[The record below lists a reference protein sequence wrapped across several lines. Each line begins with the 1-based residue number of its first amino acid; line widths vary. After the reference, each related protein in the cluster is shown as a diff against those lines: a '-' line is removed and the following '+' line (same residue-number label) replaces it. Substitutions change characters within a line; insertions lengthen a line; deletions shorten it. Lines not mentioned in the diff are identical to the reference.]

1 METFLSLRHI
11 NKTFHATRALRDVS
25 LDFMSGEVHCLA
37 GQNGCGKSTL
47 IKIMSGVYRP
57 DEGAEITLGGKN
69 WSKLTPAASVAQ
81 GIQVIYQD
89 LSLFPNLSVWENIAV
104 NHYHHGLF
112 VNRRRLR
119 EVAQDARLI
128 VMDEPTA
135 SLTHQEV
142 QGLLQVVHQLR
153 ERGICVVFV
162 SHRLEEVMEVSDRIS
177 VLKDGELVGTF
188 PAAEMTTKQLGFLM
202 TGQEFEYQV
211 RELWQGKSSIPVL
224 EVRNL
229 SRHGEYQNINLRVE
243 AGEVVSIVGLLGAGR
258 TELCLSLFGMTR
270 PDAGEILI
278 NGQLVTLHSNQDAIR
293 HGIGYVSED
302 RMSRGLVM
310 AQSIE
315 DNIIST
321 VFHKVKDR
329 FGFLSEAKVR
339 DLVDRL
345 IKALTIKVSDPH
357 LPVNTL
363 SGGNAQR
370 VSIAKWLA
378 IGPRLLILDSP
389 TVGVDIANKAGIYG
403 IISDLAAHGIAVL
416 MICDEIEEAW
426 YQSHRILVMQKGQ
439 ITHSFL
445 PDSSS
450 QARIAEVVNG

>member
-211 RELWQGKSSIPVL
+211 RELWQGKSSTPVL

-229 SRHGEYQNINLRVE
+229 SRHGEYLNINLRVE

-278 NGQLVTLHSNQDAIR
+278 NGQPVTLHSNQDAIR

-329 FGFLSEAKVR
+329 FGFLSETKVR